1 MGGEA
6 TDPEVSTR
14 HLGGAQVIETHE
26 LTISF
31 GRTLALD
38 AIDVTIR
45 PGVTGLFGQNGSGK
59 STLLRAFAGLLRPT
73 RGAVSVLGADPVR
86 ANEALRRMLGYSGH
100 GSGLYARLSLRENL
114 EFFAR
119 MYDVHERTTVD
130 RTIDRLGLNEHVDKP
145 VADLSAGNKRRAAVA
160 RAMLHAPHVLL
171 LDEPYANVDDEA
183 ADLISDA
190 IQEWA
195 VDRDRI
201 AVIATHGAKRV
212 KAFASAGIILRQ
224 GHVVKQGTYAPVG
237 ASG

>member
-1 MGGEA
+1 M
-6 TDPEVSTR
+6 
-14 HLGGAQVIETHE
+14 IETHE
-26 LTISF
+26 LTVSF

-38 AIDVTIR
+38 AIDVTIG

-59 STLLRAFAGLLRPT
+59 STLLRAIAGLLRPT
-73 RGAVSVLGADPVR
+73 RGAVSVLGTDPVR
-86 ANEALRRMLGYSGH
+86 ATEAFRRKVGYSGH

-119 MYDVHERTTVD
+119 MYDVHEPATVD
-130 RTIDRLGLNEHVDKP
+130 RTIERLGLTEHVDKP

-160 RAMLHAPHVLL
+160 RAMLHAPQVLL

-183 ADLISDA
+183 AGLISDT
-190 IQEWA
+190 IERWA
-195 VDRDRI
+195 DGGDRI

-212 KAFASAGIILRQ
+212 KAFASAGIILQQ
-224 GHVVKQGTYAPVG
+224 GHVVKQGSYAPVG